1 MLGPS
6 SPQGTPLP
14 HPDLA
19 WLNSTTDPKK
29 IAIPGLQEATWAS
42 HHQWIQARLLSGAS
56 VLTVPHPP
64 PATLYTDDP
73 RPSLGSLGLPEA
85 RPWSQK
91 LTVLGTEPH
100 GLNPTAVQVQGPA
113 STED

>member
-1 MLGPS
+1 MAFLSADVLGPS

-29 IAIPGLQEATWAS
+29 IATPGLQEATWAS

-56 VLTVPHPP
+56 GAPP
-64 PATLYTDDP
+64 CADCPAPTSRHTL
-73 RPSLGSLGLPEA
+73 
-85 RPWSQK
+85 
-91 LTVLGTEPH
+91 H
-100 GLNPTAVQVQGPA
+100 
-113 STED
+113 